1 MKKLNNKGFTIVE
14 LVVVIAVIA
23 ILSAVLIPTVS
34 SLIKTAQTSADVTLV
49 KNVNLILASER
60 ATEGKNATMSDA
72 LADVLEGGYDVTK
85 LSPTNSD
92 NLILWDQ
99 DSDNFVLYAN
109 GKYNNCG
116 AEVNVDENALYKLWN
131 IADKTEGSDYSVY
144 YTGTATEV
152 TVNGA
157 GFDAGNSNVSVVNY
171 ISSVANDVIINT
183 NGGTLNVGTE
193 GEVAKGTIYHNG
205 TLVAANVYTESNS
218 FHTYGKIASL
228 NLQAGKAVVE
238 NGAYVGLT
246 AAAAGT
252 TVEEKGGLF
261 YVADENNI
269 NADVLATLD
278 NGTDRS
284 YKIGSKAEL
293 IEFRNAWNSGALATG
308 TFTLTT
314 NIDISGE
321 EWLPIGTWE
330 HPFNGTFNGNG
341 KTISGLTK
349 TQVTVG
355 EGYDVYGSSTGY
367 GQAFGLFGIVG
378 GGDVEVKNLTLSNVE
393 ISLADSGKNVGAVI
407 GYAPNNADFVE
418 DSGLTTV
425 PASWGTHKVTL
436 TGVTVSGNVSANAH
450 VGGMIGKFY
459 ATGDVNLTDCTN
471 NATVTAK
478 GARAGGFVAT
488 IQNSS
493 ATILANFTNCKNTG
507 AVSGGGYAGGI
518 VAYSVTANT
527 AFVDCLNSGDIISA
541 GTAGG
546 LAGTASDIDHT
557 LTFNNCSNSGNVNA
571 ANYAGGLLGIV
582 GYGANGAK
590 QTTITGKITISGNI
604 ASSGEA
610 AIYSTS
616 GIMNISNGR
625 GYEYYGS
632 TIITDGA
639 EIVIFDDC
647 IITSNAGHWEN
658 NNTDY
663 VYNTANLWV
672 YIDISNIANKE
683 YTIVN
688 TILSE

>member
-14 LVVVIAVIA
+14 LVIVVAVIA
-23 ILSAVLIPTVS
+23 ILAAVLIPTIS
-34 SLIKTAQTSADVTLV
+34 GLIKTAQTSADVTLV
-49 KNVNLILASER
+49 KNVNLILATER
-60 ATEGKNATMSDA
+60 ATEGKNVTMQDA
-72 LADVLEGGYDVTK
+72 LDDALEGGYDVTK

-109 GKYNNCG
+109 GKYNNAG
-116 AEVNVDENALYKLWN
+116 AEVKVTDEYKLWN
-131 IADKTEGSDYSVY
+131 IADKTEGSKYSVY
-144 YTGTATEV
+144 YTGKET
-152 TVNGA
+152 TVNINGV
-157 GFDAGNSNVSVVNY
+157 GFDAGNSGVAVVNY
-171 ISSVANDVIINT
+171 TSSVANDVIINT

-246 AAAAGT
+246 AAAEGT
-252 TVEEKGGLF
+252 SVEEKGGLF

-493 ATILANFTNCKNTG
+493 ATILANFTNCTNTG
-507 AVSGGGYAGGI
+507 AVSGGDYAGGI
-518 VAYSVTANT
+518 VAYSVTADNT
-527 AFVDCLNSGDIISA
+527 FVGCTNSGNITS
-541 GTAGG
+541 TKRTGG
-546 LAGTASDIDHT
+546 LAGTAGTTNHPIVID
-557 LTFNNCSNSGNVNA
+557 NCSNSGRIYGP
-571 ANYAGGLLGIV
+571 NYAGGLIGSTGNTSNYAPITLKNAIS
-582 GYGANGAK
+582 N
-590 QTTITGKITISGNI
+590 TGKVESNEHAGGIIC
-604 ASSGEA
+604 AKSSG
-610 AIYSTS
+610 
-616 GIMNISNGR
+616 
-625 GYEYYGS
+625 
-632 TIITDGA
+632 
-639 EIVIFDDC
+639 
-647 IITSNAGHWEN
+647 GH
-658 NNTDY
+658 
-663 VYNTANLWV
+663 ANL
-672 YIDISNIANKE
+672 YYNLTIDSSA
-683 YTIVN
+683 TIEATGEVTVAEGGVKGIYWTFAVSDN
-688 TILSE
+688 WYYCDSATREGTLAE